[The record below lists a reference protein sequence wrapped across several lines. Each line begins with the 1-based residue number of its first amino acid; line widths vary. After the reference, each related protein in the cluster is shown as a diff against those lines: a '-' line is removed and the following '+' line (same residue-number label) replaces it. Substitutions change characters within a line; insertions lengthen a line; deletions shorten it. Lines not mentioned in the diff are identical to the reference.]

1 MAANLR
7 FLRGTYANLTQQPK
21 VDGNIYITTDEPGL
35 YVDYG
40 TTRLR
45 IGDYRIFPSLD
56 ALTAHYRDAGVSPS
70 TTCLY
75 YLTNDNIL
83 ACYDGTNFKQINS
96 QKSLMDL
103 IHSFSAT
110 VTTAN
115 NKVTVAHTI
124 SADATNTNTKSSAFT
139 IESGNKDALKVSGS
153 NGAITI
159 TAKDTDTVA
168 KISTSADNK
177 VTLTSTLSGKDANG
191 ADITPVKTTS
201 SVEFVGTGIT
211 VSSTEGETGKITITN
226 KDTLSAQVQKSGN
239 NAKFIT
245 SLRRNDDS
253 NNTSSVSFTPI
264 ITYGNTD
271 KSAAV
276 VAVDTT
282 DKTKVTFDLDVY
294 TKSQIDTLINKKLT
308 AVNAMRFV
316 DKVSAEEELPKL
328 ADKVRIGDTYIVSAG
343 NTGAAF
349 TVSLDGGTSTQV
361 ITAQSGDL
369 LIATGKENEGTA
381 SAEGYITS
389 DLVWIY
395 VPSADDTMTLTMS
408 AVGSDGVRLQS
419 QQGAGLADT
428 VFQLLSDDILSIAW
442 DGADNKKSATFSHV
456 KKFADSSALTAAQTG
471 SEDTSAED
479 QELDGTVQHLVTGLT
494 FDAWGHV
501 TGYTWRDVTINNFRI
516 TEIQNSIQAG
526 TVISEYVKGKDDE
539 ADASTSIVTTLS
551 TNDTTNPTMSSKF
564 TIKADKNSAI
574 AIKSDNT
581 AKNPS
586 VTIGMVWVD
595 F

>member
-7 FLRGTYANLTQQPK
+7 FLRGTYANLLNQPK

-40 TTRLR
+40 TNRLR

-56 ALTAHYRDAGVSPS
+56 ALKAHYRDAGVSPS

-115 NKVTVAHTI
+115 DKVTVAHTI

-139 IESGNKDALKVSGS
+139 IESGNKNALKVSGS
-153 NGAITI
+153 NGAITV
-159 TAKDTDTVA
+159 TAKDTSTVA
-168 KISTSADNK
+168 KINTSADNK

-226 KDTLSAQVQKSGN
+226 NDKLSAQAQMSGN
-239 NAKFIT
+239 NAKLIT
-245 SLRRNDDS
+245 TLRRNDDS

-264 ITYGNTD
+264 ITYGNSA
-271 KSAAV
+271 KSAAT
-276 VAVDTT
+276 VAIDAT

-294 TKSQIDTLINKKLT
+294 SKTQIDTLINKKLT

-316 DKVSAEEELPKL
+316 NKVSSEDDLPEL
-328 ADKVRIGDTYIVSAG
+328 ADKVRVGDTYIVSAG
-343 NTGAAF
+343 NAGASF
-349 TVSLDGGTSTQV
+349 TVSLDGSTTTQV

-369 LIATGKENEGTA
+369 LIAAGKENEGTA
-381 SAEGYITS
+381 TSEGYITEN
-389 DLVWIY
+389 LVWVY

-408 AVGSDGVRLQS
+408 AVGSDGVLLQS
-419 QQGAGLADT
+419 QQGAAEAST

-442 DGADNKKSATFSHV
+442 DGASNKKSATFSHV
-456 KKFADSSALTAAQTG
+456 KKFADSSALTTAQTG
-471 SEDTSAED
+471 SEDTSAAD
-479 QELDGTVQHLVTGLT
+479 QTLDGTVQHLVTGLT

-526 TVISEYVKGKDDE
+526 TVISDYAKGD